1 MDPILERYQALED
14 KVSAY
19 TPGLDTQ
26 RLYRAFTYA
35 DAEHKGQLRK
45 DGTPYITHPLAV
57 AEIVADLGLDA
68 DSVIAALLHDTIE
81 DTNATTQRQVELV
94 NARLQSRKGA
104 IMAIYNVDE
113 AEAERK
119 MQEIAEDDTVGLPA
133 VDNAIDN
140 PAE

>member
-57 AEIVADLGLDA
+57 A
-68 DSVIAALLHDTIE
+68 
-81 DTNATTQRQVELV
+81 
-94 NARLQSRKGA
+94 
-104 IMAIYNVDE
+104 
-113 AEAERK
+113 
-119 MQEIAEDDTVGLPA
+119 
-133 VDNAIDN
+133 
-140 PAE
+140 

>member
-57 AEIVADLGLDA
+57 AEIAAELGFENVSQFSA
-68 DSVIAALLHDTIE
+68 FFRQREKIT
-81 DTNATTQRQVELV
+81 ATQYR
-94 NARLQSRKGA
+94 SKYGF
-104 IMAIYNVDE
+104 
-113 AEAERK
+113 
-119 MQEIAEDDTVGLPA
+119 
-133 VDNAIDN
+133 
-140 PAE
+140 

>member
-45 DGTPYITHPLAV
+45 DGTP
-57 AEIVADLGLDA
+57 
-68 DSVIAALLHDTIE
+68 
-81 DTNATTQRQVELV
+81 
-94 NARLQSRKGA
+94 
-104 IMAIYNVDE
+104 
-113 AEAERK
+113 
-119 MQEIAEDDTVGLPA
+119 
-133 VDNAIDN
+133 
-140 PAE
+140 

>member
-45 DGTPYITHPLAV
+45 DGTPMTQ
-57 AEIVADLGLDA
+57 
-68 DSVIAALLHDTIE
+68 DTIE
-81 DTNATTQRQVELV
+81 VYRQYGV
-94 NARLQSRKGA
+94 AF
-104 IMAIYNVDE
+104 
-113 AEAERK
+113 
-119 MQEIAEDDTVGLPA
+119 
-133 VDNAIDN
+133 
-140 PAE
+140 

>member
-45 DGTPYITHPLAV
+45 DGTPISPIPGGGRDRGRPGAGRG
-57 AEIVADLGLDA
+57 LGD
-68 DSVIAALLHDTIE
+68 
-81 DTNATTQRQVELV
+81 R
-94 NARLQSRKGA
+94 G
-104 IMAIYNVDE
+104 
-113 AEAERK
+113 
-119 MQEIAEDDTVGLPA
+119 PA
-133 VDNAIDN
+133 
-140 PAE
+140 P

>member
-68 DSVIAALLHDTIE
+68 DSVIAALLHEPLRTP
-81 DTNATTQRQVELV
+81 TPPTKKWPSSS
-94 NARLQSRKGA
+94 ARRWPPWWKG
-104 IMAIYNVDE
+104 
-113 AEAERK
+113 
-119 MQEIAEDDTVGLPA
+119 
-133 VDNAIDN
+133 
-140 PAE
+140 